1 MNNFKKQ
8 KSPATAFPFL
18 LNGGE
23 MGDLII
29 RKDWSQ
35 TPVGPVENWPASL
48 RTTLGIIV
56 HSRFPMFLGW
66 GPQLVCFYNDA
77 YRPSLG
83 ENGKHPSI
91 LGMPASEAW
100 PEIWH
105 IIKAQIDQVL
115 GGEGATWNEEILLP
129 ILRNGKVEDAYWTY
143 SYSPVIDEHGKI
155 SGVLVTCREV
165 TDHFNLKKSLGE
177 SERKFRNLVINSPM
191 AIAILRGDDFNI
203 ELANTA
209 MLKNIWNTNR
219 QEIIGK
225 NLLDVFPE
233 LKDQKFPS
241 LLKQVLKTGKSIK
254 ENESLLFVK
263 SDWGLK
269 RIYCDFEYDPLFEE
283 DGNISGIMITLN
295 DVSEK
300 IESNNK
306 LADAEEWLRLAVG
319 ASELAI
325 WEIDLNTDKIKYSEK
340 FVNIFGHDSSQ
351 KLTLHDVR
359 KQLYPSDRRN
369 IVKKAF
375 EDSLISGRYKYE
387 ARLIKP
393 DNSIVRISTMGR
405 VFYDDKNNP
414 SKIIGTL
421 RDITQEEQYRHALEK
436 SERRLRRFILNA
448 PVSIG
453 ILTGPDY
460 IVEIINESALKLMGK
475 TNEQMLNKSVLHSMT
490 ELDTRQAKL
499 LLDNVYY
506 SGKSFSASEFPVKL
520 NRYGKLEKIYVN
532 FEYDPLIDTEGK
544 IYGIMVVGT
553 EVTEQVF
560 ARKKVEQSEG
570 RFKLL
575 ADSMP
580 QFVWTADREGNINY
594 FNRALYDYSGL
605 SEKQLKPDGWI
616 TIVHPDEREENL
628 LKWKSAI
635 KSGKDFIY
643 EHRFRRYDGTY
654 RWQLSRAVPLNDDHD
669 KIQFWIG
676 TSTDIQEIKEQ
687 EEQKDYFISMASHEL
702 KTPITSI
709 KGYVQIL
716 QSMYKDSDDVVLI
729 RSLDRV
735 HVQIE
740 KLTTLI
746 GDLLDVSKIRTG
758 SLTFHKQKFDINEL
772 IREEIEEHEIIHP
785 THKIEFNNNVSLA
798 VFADRERIRQVLI
811 NLISNA
817 IKYSPKNGN
826 ILVKSKVEKHKVS
839 ISVKD
844 EGIGI
849 DKNYQQK
856 IFERF
861 YRVEGKSEKTFPGFG
876 IGLFIASEII
886 RRHKGSIGV
895 ESKPGKGS
903 RFFFSL
909 PLFQE

>member
-1 MNNFKKQ
+1 
-8 KSPATAFPFL
+8 
-18 LNGGE
+18 
-23 MGDLII
+23 MGDLTA

-35 TPVGPVENWPASL
+35 TPVGPVENWPQSL
-48 RTTLGIIV
+48 RTTLGIML
-56 HSRFPMFLGW
+56 HSRFPMFLWW
-66 GPQLVCFYNDA
+66 GPQLICFYNDA

-83 ENGKHPSI
+83 ENGKHPLI

-105 IIKAQIDQVL
+105 IIKPQIDQVL
-115 GGEGATWNEEILLP
+115 GGEGATWNEEMLVP
-129 ILRNGKVEDAYWTY
+129 IFRNGKIEDVYWTY
-143 SYSPVIDEHGKI
+143 SYSPVIDEQGEI

-165 TDHFNLKKSLGE
+165 TRHFNLKKSLGE
-177 SERKFRNLVINSPM
+177 SERKFRDLVINSPM
-191 AIAILRGDDFNI
+191 AIAILRGSDFNI
-203 ELANTA
+203 ELANMA
-209 MLKNIWNTNR
+209 MLKGIWNKNE

-233 LKDQKFPS
+233 LKDQKFPA

-254 ENESLLFVK
+254 ETESLLFVK
-263 SDWGLK
+263 SEPGLK
-269 RIYCDFEYDPLFEE
+269 KIYCDFEYDPLSEE
-283 DGNISGIMITLN
+283 NGSVSGIMITLN

-300 IESNNK
+300 IEAKNK
-306 LADAEEWLRLAVG
+306 LTDAEEWLRLAVE
-319 ASELAI
+319 ASELGI

-340 FVNIFGHDSSQ
+340 FINIFGHDSSQ

-359 KQLYPSDRRN
+359 KQIYPSDRHN

-375 EDSLISGRYKYE
+375 EDALVSGTYKYE
-387 ARLIKP
+387 ARLVKP
-393 DNSIVRISTMGR
+393 DNSIVRISTMGN
-405 VFYDDKNNP
+405 VFYDDKGKP

-421 RDITQEEQYRHALEK
+421 RDITQEEQYRLALEK

-453 ILTGPDY
+453 ILTGPEY
-460 IVEIINESALKLMGK
+460 KVEIMNESALKLMGK
-475 TNEQMLNKSVLHSMT
+475 TNEQMLNKPVLESVT
-490 ELDTRQAKL
+490 ELDTEQAKL
-499 LLDNVYY
+499 LLDSVYY
-506 SGKSFSASEFPVKL
+506 SGKPFSASEFPVKL
-520 NRYGKLEKIYVN
+520 NRYGKLEKIYLN
-532 FEYDPLIDTEGK
+532 FEYDPLINSQGK

-553 EVTEQVF
+553 EVTEQVL
-560 ARKKVEQSEG
+560 ARKKVEQSEA

-580 QFVWTADREGNINY
+580 QFVWTSDQEGNINY
-594 FNRALYDYSGL
+594 FNRAVYDYSGL
-605 SEKQLKPDGWI
+605 SEQQLQPDSWI
-616 TIVHPDEREENL
+616 NMVHPEDQEENI
-628 LKWKSAI
+628 LKWKSAVR
-635 KSGKDFIY
+635 SGKDFIF
-643 EHRFRRYDGTY
+643 EHRYRRYDGTY
-654 RWQLSRAVPLNDDHD
+654 RWQLSRAVPLKDEQG

-716 QSMYKDSDDVVLI
+716 QSMYENSDDTVLI
-729 RSLDRV
+729 RSLGRV

-746 GDLLDVSKIRTG
+746 ADLLDVSKIRTG
-758 SLTFHKQKFDINEL
+758 TLTFHKQRFNINSL
-772 IREEIEEHEIIHP
+772 IKEEIEELEIVHP
-785 THKIEFNNNVSLA
+785 SNKVTFENHTSILVY
-798 VFADRERIRQVLI
+798 ADKERIRQVLI
-811 NLISNA
+811 NFISNA
-817 IKYSPKNGN
+817 IKYSPKNEN
-826 ILVKSKVEKHKVS
+826 ILITSVVEKQRVL

-849 DKNYQQK
+849 DKNYQER

-876 IGLFIASEII
+876 IGLFIASEIVK
-886 RRHKGSIGV
+886 RHKGSIGV
-895 ESKPGKGS
+895 ESKAGKGS
-903 RFFFSL
+903 RFYFSL
-909 PLFQE
+909 PLLRTKK

>member
-1 MNNFKKQ
+1 MNNFKQ
-8 KSPATAFPFL
+8 KKNHITAFPFL

-29 RKDWSQ
+29 RQDWSE
-35 TPVGPVENWPASL
+35 TPVGPVKNWPQSL
-48 RTTLGIIV
+48 QTTLGIIL
-56 HSRFPMFLGW
+56 HSRFPMFLWW
-66 GPQLVCFYNDA
+66 GPQLTCFYNDA
-77 YRPSLG
+77 FRPSLG
-83 ENGKHPSI
+83 ENGKHPFI
-91 LGMPASEAW
+91 LGMPAAEAW
-100 PEIWH
+100 PEVWH
-105 IIKAQIDQVL
+105 VIKPQIDQVL
-115 GGEGATWNEEILLP
+115 AGGGATWNEEMLVP
-129 ILRNGKVEDAYWTY
+129 IFRNGKMEDVYWTY

-155 SGVLVTCREV
+155 AGILVTCREV
-165 TDHFNLKKSLGE
+165 TQNFYLKKSLRE
-177 SERKFRNLVINSPM
+177 SERKFRSLVMNSPM
-191 AIAILRGDDFNI
+191 AIAILRGPDFNI
-203 ELANTA
+203 ELANMA
-209 MLKNIWNTNR
+209 MLKRIWNKNE
-219 QEIIGK
+219 QKVIGK

-233 LKDQKFPS
+233 LKDQRFPS
-241 LLKQVLKTGKSIK
+241 LLKRTLKTGKSIK
-254 ENESLLFVK
+254 ESESLLYIK
-263 SDWGLK
+263 SDRGLK
-269 RIYCDFEYDPLFEE
+269 KIYCDFEYDPLFED
-283 DGNISGIMITLN
+283 DGSVSGIMITLN

-300 IESNNK
+300 IEANNK
-306 LADAEEWLRLAVG
+306 LADAEQWLRLAVD

-325 WEIDLNTDKIKYSEK
+325 WEIDLNTDRIKYSERLIT
-340 FVNIFGHDSSQ
+340 IFGHDSSK

-375 EDSLISGRYKYE
+375 YDSLVSGTYKYE

-393 DNSIVRISTMGR
+393 DSSIVRISTMGK
-405 VFYDDKNNP
+405 VFYDEKGRP

-421 RDITQEEQYRHALEK
+421 RDITQEEQYRLALEK
-436 SERRLRRFILNA
+436 SERRLRKFILSA
-448 PVSIG
+448 PVSIS
-453 ILTGPDY
+453 ILTGSDY
-460 IVEIINESALKLMGK
+460 IVEIINESALKLIGK
-475 TNEQMLNKSVLHSMT
+475 TSEQMLNKSVLESMT
-490 ELDTRQAKL
+490 ELDTGQAKL
-499 LLDNVYY
+499 LLDSVFH

-532 FEYDPLIDTEGK
+532 FQYDPLIDSEGK

-553 EVTEQVF
+553 DVTEQVF

-580 QFVWTADREGNINY
+580 QFIWTSDREGNINY
-594 FNRALYDYSGL
+594 FNRAVYDYSGL
-605 SEKQLKPDGWI
+605 SEKQLQPGGWI
-616 TIVHPDEREENL
+616 SIIHPDEREENI

-635 KSGKDFIY
+635 KSGKDFIF
-643 EHRFRRYDGTY
+643 EHRFRRFDGTY
-654 RWQLSRAVPLNDDHD
+654 RWQLSRAVPLNDDQG

-716 QSMYKDSDDVVLI
+716 QSMYKGSDDAVLI

-740 KLTTLI
+740 KITTLI

-758 SLTFHKQKFDINEL
+758 SLTFHKQKFDINQL
-772 IREEIEEHEIIHP
+772 ITEEIEDHEIIHP
-785 THKIEFNNNVSLA
+785 TYKIEFKNNASIP

-826 ILVKSKVEKHKVS
+826 ILVKSKVENNKVS

-849 DKNYQQK
+849 DKNYQDK

-876 IGLFIASEII
+876 IGLFIASEIL
-886 RRHKGSIGV
+886 RRHRGSIGV

-909 PLFQE
+909 PLFQN